1 MESKEKAERKV
12 LLQKEKP
19 QATPL
24 VKTIKN
30 LTEVKVEDL
39 KIYKKVKSTKKQD
52 LIFLLILPLPLWPAY
67 FLFRVKIKQSIDKM
81 IFFQSE
87 DKASKARK
95 DILEEYTWIK
105 KVILSSESKEHLN
118 SCRNLINN
126 WASTTSNKIRE
137 CKCTFYKTSEIT
149 KTIETYARAK
159 KELNLLM
166 AEKGVEIRGELI
178 PV

>member
-1 MESKEKAERKV
+1 MGSKEKAEKKA
-12 LLQKEKP
+12 LLQKEKL

-30 LTEVKVEDL
+30 LTEVRVEDL
-39 KIYKKVKSTKKQD
+39 KIYQKVKSTEKQD
-52 LIFLLILPLPLWPAY
+52 LIFLLILPIPLWPAY
-67 FLFRVKIKQSIDKM
+67 FLFRIKIKQSINKM
-81 IFFQSE
+81 MFFSSNNN
-87 DKASKARK
+87 ASKTRK

-105 KVILSSESKEHLN
+105 KVISSSESSDHLN

-126 WASTTSNKIRE
+126 WSVTTSNKIRE

-149 KTIETYARAK
+149 KTIETYTRAK

-166 AEKGVEIRGELI
+166 ANKKVEIRGELI
-178 PV
+178 TL